1 MAICKEAG
9 EVHEAQPL
17 TEGLLT
23 VSSFWGRGLSGFND
37 MAPGWLT
44 MIQFIVPHATLLI
57 LGEVESGGWIWEK
70 SGGRL
75 GPEYD
80 QVIVCMYEISNI
92 KRAWTAVEG
101 HVSIHGPMA
110 AHGLFRCQWLM
121 ISSKAVLLPGVLAV
135 GIYVPHC
142 H

>member
-9 EVHEAQPL
+9 EAHEAQPL

-57 LGEVESGGWIWEK
+57 LGEVESGG
-70 SGGRL
+70 
-75 GPEYD
+75 
-80 QVIVCMYEISNI
+80 
-92 KRAWTAVEG
+92 
-101 HVSIHGPMA
+101 
-110 AHGLFRCQWLM
+110 
-121 ISSKAVLLPGVLAV
+121 
-135 GIYVPHC
+135 
-142 H
+142 